1 MYERSAIVLER
12 YIEKILRFDKQYNLK
27 NNYNNFKEL
36 IEELEK
42 YQIIATKEGKIIQ
55 EFDDTVRGIENI
67 QKEQEKIYKSNL
79 KLEEERNKLFN
90 DLDENPTA
98 LENKFS
104 KIEITVEKN
113 NDLLKNLR
121 SQYTNLLSDFI
132 QRQKERNR
140 CEKERRVSEANHIEH
155 VKEFTDAFNAIDL
168 NDILILKQ
176 TINSEKEIKQQEI
189 SNIMIK
195 NGKNEKVG
203 FDHEVLKSAIDTR
216 MDIAEREAICYIS
229 IYDKMKKLLAEID
242 NDNLKLN
249 KYKKALRDISVKL
262 DFLKAEKEYIVG
274 FLDYERM
281 TAISGIKVHKKMM
294 EEACKNF
301 ESDII
306 QINNLYE
313 LILREIAN
321 KATKKAYR
329 ELYNKT
335 YLKNIEDKEK
345 NFEQEVN
352 SIKINMGTVINS
364 NYWRIEGIKNI
375 YDVFQN
381 EVSEKF
387 EKDLS
392 EFRDEDEIQ
401 ENEVKEEIIN
411 ETDNS
416 KKEFKLII
424 DDAED
429 TDINDIEDND
439 LEDEDIEEF
448 ESDDE
453 EYEYNEDDEIV
464 NEDGDDYFDEEEDD
478 LFDDDEFLDE
488 DYDDD
493 EIVDKDGDD
502 YFDDDE
508 DDFFEDDDI
517 ESDSEEFKNNDDYDE
532 NEEEFWEDNDFFGN
546 EEDEGNEEEEEL
558 EQKDL
563 DDEQD
568 FNDGEEDDEWEKTK
582 IEGKNSYNKNIDKK
596 SREKNKKAFPKH
608 SLEEKKTGKRME
620 IKEAKS
626 NKGIFDKLFKDKKEK
641 SKGKK

>member
-36 IEELEK
+36 IQELEN
-42 YQIIATKEGKIIQ
+42 YQIITTKEGKIIQ
-55 EFDDTVRGIENI
+55 EFDDTVRGIESI

-79 KLEEERNKLFN
+79 KLEEDRNKLFN
-90 DLDENPTA
+90 DLDENPTT

-104 KIEITVEKN
+104 KIEIAIEKN
-113 NDLLKNLR
+113 NDQLRNLR
-121 SQYTNLLSDFI
+121 VQYTDLLSDFI
-132 QRQKERNR
+132 QRQKERNK

-155 VKEFTDAFNAIDL
+155 VKESANALSAIDI
-168 NDILILKQ
+168 NDILLVKQ
-176 TINSEKEIKQQEI
+176 TINSEKEIQEQEI

-203 FDHEVLKSAIDTR
+203 FNQEVLSIAIDTR
-216 MDIAEREAICYIS
+216 MDIAEREANCYIS

-262 DFLKAEKEYIVG
+262 AFLKAEKEYIVG

-281 TAISGIKVHKKMM
+281 TAISGTKVHKKMM

-301 ESDII
+301 ETDIV

-313 LILREIAN
+313 LILREISN

-381 EVSEKF
+381 EISEKF

-401 ENEVKEEIIN
+401 ENEVKEEFAN

-429 TDINDIEDND
+429 TDINDMEDND
-439 LEDEDIEEF
+439 FEDEDIQEF

-453 EYEYNEDDEIV
+453 YDED
-464 NEDGDDYFDEEEDD
+464 DD
-478 LFDDDEFLDE
+478 LFEDDGFLDE

-493 EIVDKDGDD
+493 EIIDEDGDEDD
-502 YFDDDE
+502 YFEDDE
-508 DDFFEDDDI
+508 EAFLDDDI
-517 ESDSEEFKNNDDYDE
+517 ESDSEEFEDNEDYDE
-532 NEEEFWEDNDFFGN
+532 DEEDFWDDEDFFED
-546 EEDEGNEEEEEL
+546 EEDEEP
-558 EQKDL
+558 EQTDL
-563 DDEQD
+563 DDD
-568 FNDGEEDDEWEKTK
+568 EEDDDEWEETTK
-582 IEGKNSYNKNIDKK
+582 ERKNSYNKNIDKK
-596 SREKNKKAFPKH
+596 SREKNKKTVPKH
-608 SLEEKKTGKRME
+608 SLEEEKTGKRME
-620 IKEAKS
+620 RKEAKS
-626 NKGIFDKLFKDKKEK
+626 NKGIFEKLFKDKKEK